1 MKGNQT
7 GVAVIAREVEDDDD
21 DEGRMLVCPEQ
32 PCQLEH
38 FSRFKKNISVCATSR
53 DKNKL
58 SVPVL
63 IIPHAQMWSC
73 CYVFGQGD

>member
-21 DEGRMLVCPEQ
+21 GGEGGMLLCPEQ

-38 FSRFKKNISVCATSR
+38 FSRFKKNINACATF
-53 DKNKL
+53 
-58 SVPVL
+58 
-63 IIPHAQMWSC
+63 Q
-73 CYVFGQGD
+73 GQK